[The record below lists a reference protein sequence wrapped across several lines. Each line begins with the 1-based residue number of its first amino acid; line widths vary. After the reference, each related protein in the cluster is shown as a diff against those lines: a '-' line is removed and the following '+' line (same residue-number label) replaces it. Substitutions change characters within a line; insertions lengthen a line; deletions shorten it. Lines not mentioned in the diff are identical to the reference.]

1 MRTEIPFAIKLADG
15 RKYEVSDE
23 FKIALGRQI
32 VMVVGADGSP
42 HLVPIRAITE
52 ISHLCSKEII

>member
-15 RKYEVSDE
+15 RKFEVCDE
-23 FKIALGRQI
+23 FKIALGGQI

-42 HLVPIRAITE
+42 HLVPIRTITE
-52 ISHLCSKEII
+52 ISHLARKK